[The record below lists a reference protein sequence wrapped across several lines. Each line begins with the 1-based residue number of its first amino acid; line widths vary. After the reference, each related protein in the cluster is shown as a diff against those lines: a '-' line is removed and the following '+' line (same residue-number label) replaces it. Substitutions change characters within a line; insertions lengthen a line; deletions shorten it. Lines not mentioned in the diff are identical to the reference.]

1 MKNDSNLM
9 VLPVYSVKV
18 SMRLQLILFLLASLL
33 AFEGCNTN
41 RGQKTEWIPTLE
53 EVTDVLMDSTATVGE
68 FNRIMIPYSR
78 QLLKESAD
86 SSDLR
91 TRLRAQTLA
100 AILTQGIEERLQVES
115 DFFKNS
121 INPKILEAL
130 GRAQDQW
137 LFYNINPDNRYLLGE
152 RIFTPR
158 NEFGEK
164 ADLPNDYFRF
174 DIRFPSLGHRDFEVY
189 IYFPDAV
196 RGGISIGFMNLFSN
210 SNNNVFEYPDE
221 KITPYSDMYL
231 DDSSHIIIRLDQDFL
246 EAMLE
251 YDTMIISY
259 FLEADFSSNYNGYDD
274 FMVSLGGFQ
283 KRFYETIPIYQKL
296 MEEEGASIIIDESLY
311 KEKNEK

>member
-1 MKNDSNLM
+1 
-9 VLPVYSVKV
+9 
-18 SMRLQLILFLLASLL
+18 MRIRLFIIISAYLLVIG
-33 AFEGCNTN
+33 GCNTN
-41 RGQKTEWIPTLE
+41 CKQKTENVPTLK
-53 EVTDVLMDSTATVGE
+53 EVIDVLMDSTATIGE
-68 FNRIMIPYSR
+68 LNRIMIPYSR

-86 SSDLR
+86 SSDLH

-100 AILTQGIEERLQVES
+100 AILTQGIEERLQTES
-115 DFFKNS
+115 DFFRNS

-137 LFYNINPDNRYLLGE
+137 LFYNINPKNRVLRGD
-152 RIFTPR
+152 RIYTPR

-164 ADLPNDYFRF
+164 ADLPDDYFSF
-174 DIRFPSLGHRDFEVY
+174 NILFPPLGHHEFQVY
-189 IYFPDAV
+189 IGFPDKV
-196 RGGISIGFMNLFSN
+196 RGGISIGFMNLFTN

-221 KITPYSDMYL
+221 KITPYPDMYL

-259 FLEADFSSNYNGYDD
+259 YLEADLSSNYNGYDD
-274 FMVSLGGFQ
+274 FMVSLGGLQ
-283 KRFYETIPIYQKL
+283 ERFYETIPIYQKL

>member
-1 MKNDSNLM
+1 MF
-9 VLPVYSVKV
+9 
-18 SMRLQLILFLLASLL
+18 FLLASLL
-33 AFEGCNTN
+33 AFEGCNTAN
-41 RGQKTEWIPTLE
+41 RGKKTERIPTLK
-53 EVTDVLMDSTATVGE
+53 EVTDVLIDSTATVGE
-68 FNRIMIPYSR
+68 VNRIMIPYSR

-100 AILTQGIEERLQVES
+100 AILTQGIEERLQIES

-121 INPKILEAL
+121 ISPKILDAL

-137 LFYNINPDNRYLLGE
+137 LFYNTNPKNRVLRGE

-164 ADLPNDYFRF
+164 ADLPDDYFSF
-174 DIRFPSLGHRDFEVY
+174 DILFPPLGRHEFQVY
-189 IYFPDAV
+189 IGFPDKV
-196 RGGISIGFMNLFSN
+196 RGGISIGFMNLFTN
-210 SNNNVFEYPDE
+210 SNNNVFEYPYE
-221 KITPYSDMYL
+221 KITPYPDMYL

-259 FLEADFSSNYNGYDD
+259 FLEVDFSSNYNGYDD

-283 KRFYETIPIYQKL
+283 ERFYETIHIYQKL
-296 MEEEGASIIIDESLY
+296 MEDEGTSIIIDESLY
-311 KEKNEK
+311 QKKNEK